1 MVDNIKIGDQNW
13 SNVNLNSNEFRNG
26 EKIEIVKDP
35 NDWFELNKN
44 NKPAC
49 CYYNFNESNGQK
61 LGLLYNWFSVIDP
74 RNICPEGWRIPT
86 KEDFEKLILFL
97 GDDSG
102 KHLKSKSIW
111 KKGEKGNGEDSF
123 GFKALPSGFHNQKGK
138 YFDNLKD
145 AAYFWTIDD
154 ITENLGEINE
164 VNVGIA
170 ASLNFNNHYTFLKKF
185 NKGIGNSIRLIKE

>member
-35 NDWFELNKN
+35 KDWFELNKN

-74 RNICPEGWRIPT
+74 RYEIQSVLSFGGIIS
-86 KEDFEKLILFL
+86 LVIQ
-97 GDDSG
+97 
-102 KHLKSKSIW
+102 KSI
-111 KKGEKGNGEDSF
+111 F
-123 GFKALPSGFHNQKGK
+123 
-138 YFDNLKD
+138 
-145 AAYFWTIDD
+145 
-154 ITENLGEINE
+154 
-164 VNVGIA
+164 
-170 ASLNFNNHYTFLKKF
+170 
-185 NKGIGNSIRLIKE
+185 